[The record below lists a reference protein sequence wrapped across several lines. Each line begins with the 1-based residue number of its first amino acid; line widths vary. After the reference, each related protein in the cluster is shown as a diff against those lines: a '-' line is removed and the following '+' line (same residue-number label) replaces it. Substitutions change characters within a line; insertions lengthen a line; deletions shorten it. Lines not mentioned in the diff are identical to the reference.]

1 MPLSKNH
8 KRSFRATLYFTEK
21 KIDEII
27 GLCSYTSH
35 GASYQIEENIGQ
47 NDKKNVLSH
56 CKLIKDQIRT
66 LIKKY
71 GLSEQHINQSMAI
84 HTTLDQ
90 IWETLADTNINNMK
104 KYGAF
109 NAGKVPNELD
119 KDMNDLLALTE
130 GLKQMVPRSSI

>member
-1 MPLSKNH
+1 
-8 KRSFRATLYFTEK
+8 
-21 KIDEII
+21 
-27 GLCSYTSH
+27 
-35 GASYQIEENIGQ
+35 
-47 NDKKNVLSH
+47 
-56 CKLIKDQIRT
+56 
-66 LIKKY
+66 
-71 GLSEQHINQSMAI
+71 MAI